1 MTKERFIYFVEGETE
16 KLLVN
21 TLKSEMKLIESGSVK
36 KFNVI
41 QDLIKNS
48 NLIDIKPG
56 SIVILIFDTDVQKTD
71 ILLKNINILNKSSII
86 KDVICIPQVLNFED
100 ELIRSCSI
108 KKIIELT
115 SSKSVK
121 DFKRDF
127 CKFTPIRLKST
138 LEKRKFDIDLLWNQN
153 PKGDFK
159 TIENKSKKIKK

>member
-100 ELIRSCSI
+100 ELIRSCNI

-138 LEKRKFDIDLLWNQN
+138 LEK
-153 PKGDFK
+153 
-159 TIENKSKKIKK
+159 ENLI